1 MTVSA
6 SLDERFRAAATE
18 AGLLDVAFDVL
29 DDTPIGPLLVGV
41 TDRGVCRISF
51 DVGVSSRKDCGLSA
65 ATSLMPRACSLAKP
79 TSCTMRS
86 RAKRLAVSTMMVRA
100 PLLAM

>member
-1 MTVSA
+1 MLGPGTIVGELSMLDGLPRSSSIFAVRDRTV
-6 SLDERFRAAATE
+6 
-18 AGLLDVAFDVL
+18 
-29 DDTPIGPLLVGV
+29 
-41 TDRGVCRISF
+41 SF

-86 RAKRLAVSTMMVRA
+86 RAKRLAVRA